1 MAWLENEPNG
11 IELPDGKVI
20 SFPAGVTREQAY
32 QQLMQERPDLFE
44 KPSGFFPAARSTVT
58 RMAGALSAA
67 PSTVLGGFGSQE
79 SLDEAGRI
87 YEETNRAAAEILPEP
102 VQYTDIIDDY
112 DKKGLADAASTA
124 WTFAKEQV
132 GISTPYMLPAM
143 AAGKV
148 GASDLVAK
156 TKLGQKVGAGLARL
170 LPVLRAGATASPHP
184 LAKAGF
190 GAAFAIGT
198 LATQFFADNL
208 ERQYEVASKG
218 GQKDVTPEDINNF
231 AAAAAAGPQAAMD
244 YIFIALTGG
253 IGRGAQLAATR
264 SLKQSLAATTTRAG
278 KETLSKTIGKG
289 ALESLT
295 EFPTELMQTVL
306 ERAQAGESISLDD
319 VGFVDEMKAT
329 VAGTIPV
336 VGVFGTAGTY
346 RAHRA
351 NKKAEENWNKMSDAE
366 RRLRKSQDSQREAA
380 YQAEIERAERIQSEN
395 ENRWRL
401 ANEEAGRNN
410 DTVRMAGLQAQEN
423 TPVEIA
429 DVIEAADSR
438 NILTNTDGFRAFVLR
453 QTNGRTANL
462 KDTDNKERRRIRSV
476 LSGLKVQEYVEE
488 DGGADMPMF
497 TRAQFDAAVKGTR
510 KAKSINGD
518 TVRQVLGMG
527 NSKTDRAVASSIVQA
542 LETRGYAQRVS
553 QKDGRKPLKPRRTPY
568 TENQYEELLKIGQE
582 NGRITQGDF
591 ESVTGKYGSET
602 YKEFISDMRVR
613 GDLPKTDKVKGMFT
627 PVTYQDIQEADNGRA
642 LKVGDYEVT
651 TEPSEGYFVRNAN
664 GEIVDGAINR
674 KEAINSAKRLKHRSR
689 SYTVKKNGQ
698 EIKTYKNKNNAKSLA
713 EEIETSDPG
722 ARVEVLS
729 NQPVD
734 FTVDK
739 NKSSGFATIE
749 RVNEEG
755 RTTSVLEYGFAPD
768 ENSAN
773 ILRDERISELTPGLA
788 DWDVRSAEE
797 KSRARE
803 RLAGFLRARGARLD
817 PALREEFATAEEL
830 PSFAPE
836 RRIEGDQTQRN
847 QTILK
852 ELEQA
857 LVDAGVK
864 SDVAAKVINESVNAE
879 GFFDPNLGGLR
890 TIAINLNHPTVRNAT
905 TDAEIRQAV
914 RDVVNHEAIHAM
926 RDLDLFTMNE
936 WRALVNATYRVKRS
950 DGKSFSEWA
959 EETYK
964 GVKGYETEESIQ
976 EEAVAEMYRQF
987 YSDKNV
993 RRQIAGRPRTLLERI
1008 QRFMEKLANAF
1019 SGIGFADASQV
1030 ISNIGTVQ
1038 SRERN
1043 QIRTLKDTEESSAQ
1057 QARIIRGEIA
1067 RRQADSEQPEERK
1080 VNKTLKRHSITSQK
1094 MLGEFERREE
1104 ESDSAYRQELK
1115 EEMSKRSVAG
1125 DSSYLL
1131 EVPGGFVPADMTT
1144 KFSLNLD
1151 SMTNSDLDLLSSN
1164 SDPERLMQAAGIK
1177 NYGSVD
1183 NYKTFV
1189 KAINN
1194 AVNQIVN
1201 GYRLT
1206 SRRILDEDEYP
1217 LSGEQLSRQIE
1228 GLEVELQSVKN
1239 TPMRELHDPSRHHGF
1254 LYDISTIPFNNEIED
1269 DVRDINQFTNE
1280 ADGRS
1285 DSDILK
1291 SDFGFSGDLNREY
1304 DLNLDL
1310 MVNSLSQRDYRSFSE
1325 GHLIVSAVQEEL
1337 EDGYISFIYPAIQKV
1352 MQTEELLP
1360 MEARA
1365 VVVLSDYGKLKSLI
1379 DSGKTPSAVTIASL
1393 HKRYVN
1399 PILDSLKHTRSA
1411 TQARLILR
1419 SLDNSESAVSS
1430 TVKSLSGETPRFL
1443 EGYKSVLEFAEKYF
1457 DNKTTDVEDLKQSIG
1472 EIAKDK
1478 DNTWDNDYDSVQRFT
1493 GSVLQTPVERA
1504 HAAIFKYIFERT
1516 SPVTNMPVFR
1526 GTSFSRFLFDIS
1538 SRDEAGALGSS
1549 TTYEEA
1555 LDWASDRAVGRT
1567 ISIDGVGE
1575 LTSKISTA
1583 EEDFS
1588 DGLIFVFPAGKISGS
1603 VRAQTPA
1610 HQSDSAR
1617 GFDFEAGLFTSGTFE
1632 VKEFYPF
1639 KNALEYNDLFI
1650 NVIGQ
1655 QLIEM
1660 AEQRMAVEDGVI
1672 SSQDIYDSVFPSINK
1687 SFTPMNNINSVG
1699 SWQGS
1704 NKYIVQSLPEGKPI
1718 TATSKTL
1725 ESKIFRALLLKG
1737 ALLSED
1743 FTNSDILELNE
1754 YGLLRYDTGNYEE
1767 WRRDQYPYSREDDKS
1782 LFRSLFFNAI
1792 TGGGERSAYNR
1803 KLFNALHTMMVT
1815 TPPFSDLEML
1825 PDLESFIEH
1834 YAFPD
1839 ETLQYILG
1847 SAVLDSNFK
1856 NYRKDDSIPASKR
1869 AKEGVKGAFA
1879 VLDQLDSEM
1888 RSFGANYL
1896 ASRDAARERAPVIGW
1911 TRNPRWSIV
1920 NVDEDGFQQVGS
1932 QTGSNAGGMYR
1943 NEDTGEQYYV
1953 KTPRDPDIGRNEIL
1967 ASKLYQLA
1975 GVEVAD
1981 ANPAVRNGE
1990 FSVASSFVPGLG
2002 MDRDLLVS
2010 ERVPG
2015 VQENFAVDAWL
2026 GNWDVVGLVFDNLLI
2041 KEGRGVRIDPGG
2053 TMPYRAQ
2060 GGLKND
2066 MRAGLWGPEA
2076 NDIDSMRDMNIA
2088 PEASLVFDKVT
2099 DEDLV
2104 EGIDKVLSIPVDD
2117 LRKAVSEFGP
2127 VDPEENEEAFN
2138 ILEARRR
2145 DLASRRADIVGDS
2158 SAAAQFTS
2166 TGQPGR
2172 KFSLND
2178 LQWKDKGTASQETS
2192 SVESFSPDKA
2202 IEKVSESTNER
2213 GRERDRKIIRAMK
2226 DFKTS
2231 PDFDITEITPKEWG
2245 PIENISI
2252 PSYGVMVKDD
2262 KDNIVLREVAN
2273 FFDGYHWSIA
2283 KGRLDPGESPLETAL
2298 RELEEETGISEDTVP
2313 NFRIVGALPG
2323 PYSSGYSD
2331 TYLYVAQFDSQT
2343 SDQEISK
2350 FGDNLINK
2358 TPGFIPRIS
2367 KEKSTVS
2374 ADQSIMDDMSIPIA
2388 LGEMKPR
2395 KLSLS
2400 NEKLVELTVDTA
2412 RTKGDRSY
2420 DVLHAT
2426 ISPPPVHKSLW
2437 ESVKDVLSDRPLA
2450 WFRQKFIDKY
2460 EGIRRAVE
2468 KAREIRGDESYMLA
2482 GMDALKAAYLSDKSK
2497 GIVQEAITSGRLVY
2511 RDGITR
2517 VDTNEKGLIEILQPL
2532 FKGEVDLLRD
2542 WHVWKIAI
2550 REGRFER
2557 EGRMV
2562 SMSAEERQT
2571 VMDTAQANGWT
2582 ELFESVDADYREWN
2596 DAIVDYMKDT
2606 GIINDS
2612 MGEVF
2617 KKYGDYI
2624 PFYREFEGEAD
2635 ERLIAGMQDLIG
2647 EELAQMERDGRM
2659 PPMDAAQKSRMPS
2672 SMFGSLTG
2680 AKPPRKAR
2688 GGDSMVVD
2696 PLTGIMRNLEAAVTS
2711 GMKNVA
2717 ATRVMDDA
2725 VLIGMATEVEPSQ
2738 VRADT
2743 HSVRMDGED
2752 RYFNVFDPLLHDS
2765 LAGMAEGHI
2774 KYLNFFSAPAQFLRE
2789 MVTRSP
2795 DFIMANLLRDSLST
2809 WTTAG
2814 GTKPVI
2820 DTMRSFFSGE
2830 NDSYQTLKSAG
2841 IISGF
2846 DNARTTKDLVK
2857 KFTKKLKE
2865 EGQMPGKKIPF
2876 WSSATKLWDWSGDV
2890 STKSD
2895 AATRQAVY
2903 ESVLQDLLEKG
2914 FTRGQAESEA
2924 IYQAAEVI
2932 NFSRRGNS
2940 GLAKI
2945 ITAVVPFLNARV
2957 QGLDVLYRAGTG
2969 KYSTVTNETRN
2980 KALIGFLSRASLL
2993 ATASLMYAGMV
3004 EDEDEYKNA
3013 KPEVRDDNWIIPG
3026 FGDMPG
3032 FKIPV
3037 PFEVGFLFKTVPERV
3052 YHYYSGDQT
3061 YKQSVDAIKRG
3072 VASTLEI
3079 NVFGPQ
3085 FAKPVLEAMMNHSFY
3100 TGSSIVPWYLTGA
3113 DPEYQKRLSTN
3124 ELAVTIGE
3132 AFDASP
3138 LKVEHVLRGYTGT
3151 IGGYLLTVADWAM
3164 RNVKG
3169 LPARPTLRADQMMI
3183 ARRFLQS
3190 AEGSAGAMSEWY
3202 AFRNSTTGILNAFN
3216 SARNDGDIEK
3226 AREIFEENSGV
3237 ISMKPAINAIDT
3249 ELERLRRAE
3258 RFILLDTRTDP
3269 DQKAEAIKRIDAL
3282 RNALLSSSKK
3292 VMEKSDLSPRFPFP
3306 LSALNN

>member
-20 SFPAGVTREQAY
+20 SFPAGITREQAY

-102 VQYTDIIDDY
+102 VEYTDIFDDY
-112 DKKGLADAASTA
+112 EKKGLADAASTA

-208 ERQYEVASKG
+208 ERQYEVASEG

-253 IGRGAQLAATR
+253 IGRGAQLAATQ

-336 VGVFGTAGTY
+336 VGVFGAAGTY
-346 RAHRA
+346 RSHRA

-462 KDTDNKERRRIRSV
+462 KDTDNKERRKIRSV

-553 QKDGRKPLKPRRTPY
+553 QKDRKKPLKPRRTPY
-568 TENQYEELLKIGQE
+568 TENQYEELLRIGQE

-591 ESVTGKYGSET
+591 ESVTGKYGAET

-627 PVTYQDIQEADNGRA
+627 PVTYQDIQEADDGRA

-734 FTVDK
+734 FAVDK

-803 RLAGFLRARGARLD
+803 RLAGFFRARGARLD

-964 GVKGYETEESIQ
+964 GVNGYETEESIQ

-1104 ESDSAYRQELK
+1104 ESDSAYKQELIK
-1115 EEMSKRSVAG
+1115 EMSKRSVAG

-1131 EVPGGFVPADMTT
+1131 EVPGGFVPADMTA
-1144 KFSLNLD
+1144 KFSLKLD
-1151 SMTNSDLDLLSSN
+1151 SMTDSDLNLLS
-1164 SDPERLMQAAGIK
+1164 DTRYTRRLMQAAGIK
-1177 NYGSVD
+1177 NSGSVD
-1183 NYKTFV
+1183 NYMRFAN
-1189 KAINN
+1189 AINR
-1194 AVNQIVN
+1194 AVRNIVK
-1201 GYRLT
+1201 GQRVED
-1206 SRRILDEDEYP
+1206 RRILNVDDNPME
-1217 LSGEQLSRQIE
+1217 GEELKSQIE
-1228 GLEVELQSVKN
+1228 TLEAELQSVKN
-1239 TPMRELHDPSRHHGF
+1239 TKSRELHRPQYGHGF
-1254 LYDISTIPFNNEIED
+1254 LYNDSTIPLQEGVIQEVEKLNGFAFEN
-1269 DVRDINQFTNE
+1269 
-1280 ADGRS
+1280 DGHDMGYQEQS
-1285 DSDILK
+1285 TILT
-1291 SDFGFSGDLNREY
+1291 SEFEFSGDLKQEY
-1304 DLNLDL
+1304 DLNVELVL
-1310 MVNSLSQRDYRSFSE
+1310 NTLSERDYTSFNK

-1337 EDGYISFIYPAIQKV
+1337 ENGSISFIKPAI
-1352 MQTEELLP
+1352 EFGHENHLP

-1365 VVVLSDYGKLKSLI
+1365 VVVLSDYGKLKDLI

-1399 PILDSLKHTRSA
+1399 PIIDSLKHTGSS

-1419 SLDNSESAVSS
+1419 SLDNSELAINS
-1430 TVKSLSGETPRFL
+1430 TMKGLSDETPRFL
-1443 EGYKSVLEFAEKYF
+1443 EGYKAVLEFSETYF
-1457 DNKTTDVEDLKQSIG
+1457 DNKSAGVEGLKQSIE
-1472 EIAKDK
+1472 EIVKDK
-1478 DNTWDNDYDSVQRFT
+1478 DNQWDNGPRSIQNFT

-1504 HAAIFKYIFERT
+1504 HAAIFKYIFEST
-1516 SPVTNMPVFR
+1516 TPATNMPTFR
-1526 GTSFSRFLFDIS
+1526 GTTLSRFLFDIS
-1538 SRDEAGALGSS
+1538 SRDEAGALGGT

-1555 LDWASDRAVGRT
+1555 LDWANERAVSRT
-1567 ISIDGVGE
+1567 ISIDGIGE
-1575 LTSKISTA
+1575 LSSKIETA
-1583 EEDFS
+1583 EDDFN
-1588 DGLIFVFPAGKISGS
+1588 DGLLFVLPAGN

-1610 HQSDSAR
+1610 HMQEQAR
-1617 GFDFEAGLFTSGTFE
+1617 GFDYEAGLFTSGTFE

-1639 KNALEYNDLFI
+1639 KNALEYNDLVI
-1650 NVIGQ
+1650 NVLGR
-1655 QLIEM
+1655 QLMEM
-1660 AEQRMAVEDGVI
+1660 AEQRMAVSKGERSD
-1672 SSQDIYDSVFPSINK
+1672 QDIYDGVFPLINK
-1687 SFTPMNNINSVG
+1687 SFSPMSNIDS
-1699 SWQGS
+1699 
-1704 NKYIVQSLPEGKPI
+1704 
-1718 TATSKTL
+1718 L
-1725 ESKIFRALLLKG
+1725 ESWKNSNDYIIPFLSYRTRSNNTKDLETKIFKALLLKG
-1737 ALLSED
+1737 LSSSED
-1743 FTNSDILELNE
+1743 SASKIVKLDEDGKLEFDIDWYYEWKLNQPSVSFEEEENSLI
-1754 YGLLRYDTGNYEE
+1754 RTI
-1767 WRRDQYPYSREDDKS
+1767 
-1782 LFRSLFFNAI
+1782 LFRAI
-1792 TGGGERSAYNR
+1792 TGDKVNGAYNR
-1803 KLFNALHTMMVT
+1803 KLFNALHTMVSI
-1815 TPPFSDLEML
+1815 TPPVIDLEAL
-1825 PDLESFIEH
+1825 PDLEGFVDGNF
-1834 YAFPD
+1834 Y
-1839 ETLQYILG
+1839 YW
-1847 SAVLDSNFK
+1847 SNSPQELLKKAAEDANVFH
-1856 NYRKDDSIPASKR
+1856 YRKDDDVPSAQR
-1869 AKEGVKGAFA
+1869 GRGVKGGFV
-1879 VLDQLDSEM
+1879 VLNQLDNDM
-1888 RSFGANYL
+1888 KSFGANYL
-1896 ASRDAARERAPVIGW
+1896 ASKDAVKERAPVIGW
-1911 TRNPRWSIV
+1911 TRSPKWSIV
-1920 NVDEDGFQQVGS
+1920 NVDEGGFQQVGS

-1990 FSVASSFVPGLG
+1990 FSVASSFVPGLE
-2002 MDRDLLVS
+2002 MDEDLLAS

-2053 TMPYRAQ
+2053 TMAYRAQ

-2088 PEASLVFDKVT
+2088 PEASQVFDKVT

-2104 EGIDKVLSIPVDD
+2104 KGIDKVLSIPVDD

-2245 PIENISI
+2245 PIENISS

-2262 KDNIVLREVAN
+2262 KDNIVLREVEN
-2273 FFDGYHWSIA
+2273 SFKGYNWSIA
-2283 KGRLDPGESPLETAL
+2283 KGKLDPGESPLETAL
-2298 RELEEETGISEDTVP
+2298 RELKEETGISEDTVP
-2313 NFRIVGALPG
+2313 NFRIIGALPG
-2323 PYSSGYSD
+2323 PYSSDESD
-2331 TYLYVAQFDSQT
+2331 TYFYVAQFDSQT
-2343 SDQEISK
+2343 SDQGISK
-2350 FGDNLINK
+2350 FGDDLINK

-2374 ADQSIMDDMSIPIA
+2374 ADQSIMDNMSIPIA

-2400 NEKLVELTVDTA
+2400 NEKLVELTIDTA

-2550 REGRFER
+2550 REGRFEK

-2562 SMSAEERQT
+2562 SMSAQERQT

-2624 PFYREFEGEAD
+2624 AFYREFEGEAD

-2659 PPMDAAQKSRMPS
+2659 PPMNAAQKSRMPS

-3100 TGSSIVPWYLTGA
+3100 TGSTIVPWYLTRA

-3151 IGGYLLTVADWAM
+3151 LGGYILTVADWAM

-3282 RNALLSSSKK
+3282 RNAILSSSNK

-3306 LSALNN
+3306 LSALND